1 MDQDTNKDKENV
13 SGWRVS
19 NHELVPKHEIMSQ
32 DEIADLLKRY
42 KVKIEQLPKLLVTDP
57 VAKEIGAEVG
67 DIVKVTRKSPTS
79 RVSVAYRL
87 VVL

>member
-1 MDQDTNKDKENV
+1 MDQDTSKGKENA

-67 DIVKVTRKSPTS
+67 DIVKVTRKSPTT
-79 RVSVAYRL
+79 RFSVAYRL

>member
-1 MDQDTNKDKENV
+1 MDQDTNKDKENA